1 MLIPR
6 KPIEV
11 PPEVARQFAV
21 DVQAYHAAQDD
32 IQRNRITVGSRHML
46 LEHIV
51 GTKLRLNEVRL
62 C

>member
-21 DVQAYHAAQDD
+21 DEQAYHAAQDD

-62 C
+62 F